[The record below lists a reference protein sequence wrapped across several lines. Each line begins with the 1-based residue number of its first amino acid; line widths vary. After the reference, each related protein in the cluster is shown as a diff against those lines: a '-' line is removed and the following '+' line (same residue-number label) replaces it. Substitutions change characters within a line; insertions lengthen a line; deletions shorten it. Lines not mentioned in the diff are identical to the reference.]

1 MKYAKLVAV
10 VLVVGLL
17 FVYLVGPQT
26 AYLLDW
32 SSAQLV
38 GYNIVT
44 LIELG
49 IALFIIKLTWDY
61 TLGKKSKA
69 PTTVR

>member
-1 MKYAKLVAV
+1 MKYAKLLIV

-17 FVYLVGPQT
+17 FVYWVGPQT
-26 AYLLDW
+26 TYLPDW

-44 LIELG
+44 LIGLG
-49 IALFIIKLTWDY
+49 IALFIIKLTWNY
-61 TLGKKSKA
+61 TLGKKPKA

>member
-1 MKYAKLVAV
+1 MKYARLVSV
-10 VLVVGLL
+10 VLIVGIL

-44 LIELG
+44 LIGLG